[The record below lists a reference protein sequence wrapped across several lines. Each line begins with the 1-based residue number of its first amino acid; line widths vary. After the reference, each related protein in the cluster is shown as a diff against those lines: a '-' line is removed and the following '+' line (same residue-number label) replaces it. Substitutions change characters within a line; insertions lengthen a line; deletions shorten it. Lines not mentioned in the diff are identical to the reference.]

1 MYTHTF
7 EIELNGYLLE
17 GEISF
22 VDDVEIKYNVSPELS
37 LAQMERINIFF
48 RAIKQLNFVGGRNVS
63 RIEIVEK

>member
-22 VDDVEIKYNVSPELS
+22 GDDVEIKYNVSPELS

-48 RAIKQLNFVGGRNVS
+48 RAINQLNFVGGRAVS